1 MTDVLIVPT
10 GIANVASVEA
20 AFRRLGANPRLCDD
34 KAAIASAA
42 AVVLPGVGT
51 FGAGMQRLSE
61 LDLVAP
67 LRDRIRAGF
76 PTLAIC
82 LGLQLLARG
91 SAESPGVTGLGILD
105 ATITR
110 LPATVRVPQLGW
122 NHVEPNGTGALEAGL
137 AVFANTY
144 CLESAPLGWTAATT
158 NYGTR
163 FVSALARGA
172 VLACQF
178 HPEISGDYGQRL
190 LGRWLETALETV

>member
-20 AFRRLGANPRLCDD
+20 AFRRLGASPRLCDD
-34 KAAIASAA
+34 KAAIGSAA
-42 AVVLPGVGT
+42 TVVLPGVGT
-51 FGAGMQRLSE
+51 FAAGMQRLTE

-91 SAESPGVTGLGILD
+91 SAESPGVAGLGILD

-110 LPATVRVPQLGW
+110 LPTTVRVPHLGW
-122 NHVEPNGTGALEAGL
+122 SRIEANGSDLLEPGL
-137 AVFANTY
+137 AVFANTF
-144 CLESAPLGWTAATT
+144 CLESVPPGWAAATT

-163 FVSALARGA
+163 FVSALTRGA

-190 LGRWLETALETV
+190 LGRWLETSLETV